1 MRCIVTF
8 GLCALVVPVLVAGQT
23 KDDFEYWDANNNGD
37 LTCGEALGRDEGLRL
52 PAHRD
57 NTNDTA
63 VIYEWLSRVRG
74 DSDNDGVDCESEN
87 NPNGYIPNVQPV
99 APQGCP
105 ADAETWRGLQV
116 CEEQARDG
124 YNRNAFGT
132 GYSSL
137 EDDIIAALPATMKA
151 GGQVYTPYSCI
162 AFDITADGTAATD
175 IEHIVALAEAH
186 DSRIADDRRRD
197 IASDL
202 DNLTIADPSVNRAQ
216 KSDRDAGEWM
226 PAQHGAWFAE
236 RVIAVKQEY
245 GLSVDRT
252 ERNALE
258 RLLAGGG
265 AELNC
270 VAAVANR
277 APQPVGTIPAQT
289 LQEGDG
295 AIAVNVAAYFRDPD
309 GDPLTYTAVSS
320 SGGVVTA
327 GVAGS
332 TVTLTPVLA
341 GTATVTVT
349 VRDPAGLSATQAIL
363 VTVSRSV
370 ESDRQAL
377 ETLYDATDGPNWM
390 DSTNWK
396 TVGAPLNTWYGV
408 TTDTAGRVT
417 RLELG
422 ENGLTG
428 SLPPALGSLVNLEW
442 LYLWGNELTG
452 PIPDELG
459 SLANLERLILS
470 SNELTGPIPDELRNL
485 TQLEWL
491 YLWGNELT
499 GPVPAWLGSLTR
511 LQRLL
516 LSNNNLTGPI
526 PDELGS
532 LLQLEVLYLWGNEL
546 TGPVP
551 AWLGNL
557 TRLQRLI
564 LSSNDLTGPI
574 PDELRNLTQ
583 LELLYLWGNELTGP
597 VPAWLGSLT
606 RLQRLSL
613 SWNALTGPIPDELRN
628 LTNLELLVLSGNELT
643 GPVPKW
649 LGNLTR
655 LRELWLRSNDL
666 TGPVPGELGSLPDL
680 ELVDVSYNWG
690 LSGPLPP
697 ELRQAGLESLDI
709 FLTPTC
715 APAAWQDW
723 LETIEFYGRLCDT
736 ATDATI
742 DVAVLYTPAARA
754 ASGSI
759 EAVID
764 LMVAETNQAF
774 QTSGVHQRIE
784 LVERSEVPYTEAG
797 DSQVDLNRLRNPS
810 DGYMDE
816 VHALRDRVGA
826 DLVHLIVNELET
838 DFCGRANIQGP
849 FGVTGRR
856 CGGRT
861 FAHELGHNLGLRHDR
876 YRVRHHESGPYP
888 HPAYG
893 YVNQQ
898 GLLPSASS
906 SSRWRTIMSYPAQCD
921 DDGFFCTQLLRFSN
935 PRQTWRGDPLG
946 VAYGAGGSGLTGPA
960 DAAAVID
967 NTGPAVALWRD
978 HVQGLNRPPE
988 TVGALAPL
996 TIGLDE
1002 AAVTVDVSGAFRDPD
1017 GDALTYGA
1025 ASSAP
1030 SVASVAVF
1038 GSTVTVTP
1046 LSEGSATVTVTAT
1059 DAGGSNGTATQP
1071 FAVTVGPTA
1080 NRPPEVVGVL
1090 AALTVGVDEAP
1101 VMVEVSG
1108 AFRDPDGD
1116 LLTYGAA
1123 SSSPSVALVAVS
1135 GSTVTVTPLSEGS
1148 ATVTV
1153 TATDAGGSNGTATQ
1167 TFAVAVGP
1175 AANRPPEPV
1184 GVLPP
1189 LRLGVDEAAVT
1200 VEVASAFRDPDGDAL
1215 TYRATSSALGVVTV
1229 QAAGARVTLAAVGAG
1244 TAAVEVTATDP
1255 DGLSATQTFRVRV
1268 TVPFTDD
1275 PIVPGVTPVRAV
1287 HFTELRT
1294 RIDVLRSEA
1303 GLAPFRWADPVLRA
1317 GVTPVRLAHLLGLRE
1332 ALGAAYTAAGQAVP
1346 GWTDP
1351 ALAAGSTP
1359 IRAAHLTELRAAV
1372 LALE

>member
-87 NPNGYIPNVQPV
+87 NPNGYIPNV
-99 APQGCP
+99 
-105 ADAETWRGLQV
+105 
-116 CEEQARDG
+116 
-124 YNRNAFGT
+124 
-132 GYSSL
+132 
-137 EDDIIAALPATMKA
+137 
-151 GGQVYTPYSCI
+151 
-162 AFDITADGTAATD
+162 
-175 IEHIVALAEAH
+175 
-186 DSRIADDRRRD
+186 
-197 IASDL
+197 
-202 DNLTIADPSVNRAQ
+202 
-216 KSDRDAGEWM
+216 
-226 PAQHGAWFAE
+226 
-236 RVIAVKQEY
+236 
-245 GLSVDRT
+245 
-252 ERNALE
+252 
-258 RLLAGGG
+258 
-265 AELNC
+265 
-270 VAAVANR
+270 
-277 APQPVGTIPAQT
+277 
-289 LQEGDG
+289 
-295 AIAVNVAAYFRDPD
+295 
-309 GDPLTYTAVSS
+309 
-320 SGGVVTA
+320 
-327 GVAGS
+327 
-332 TVTLTPVLA
+332 
-341 GTATVTVT
+341 
-349 VRDPAGLSATQAIL
+349 
-363 VTVSRSV
+363 

-428 SLPPALGSLVNLEW
+428 SLPPALGSLANLER
-442 LYLWGNELTG
+442 LNLGGNDLTG

-459 SLANLERLILS
+459 SLANLEQLLLWGNDLTGPVPAWLGNLTGLRWLILS
-470 SNELTGPIPDELRNL
+470 SNDLTGPIPDELRNL

-516 LSNNNLTGPI
+516 LSSNDLTGPLPDGLRNLTQLEWLYLWGNELTGPVPAWLGSLTRLQRLQLSNNNLTGPI

-551 AWLGNL
+551 AWLGSL
-557 TRLQRLI
+557 TRLQRLL
-564 LSSNDLTGPI
+564 LSSNDLTGPIPDELGNLVQLEWLTLSSNALTGPI

-628 LTNLELLVLSGNELT
+628 LTNLELLVLSWNELT

-838 DFCGRANIQGP
+838 DFCGRANIQGA
-849 FGVTGRR
+849 FGVTGKG
-856 CGGRT
+856 CGGST
-861 FAHELGHNLGLRHDR
+861 FAHELGHNLGLWHDR
-876 YRVRHHESGPYP
+876 YRVHQQESGPYP

-898 GLLPSASS
+898 GLLPSASP
-906 SSRWRTIMSYPAQCD
+906 SSRWRTIMSYAAQCD
-921 DDGFFCTQLLRFSN
+921 DDGFVCSRLLRFSN
-935 PRQTWRGDPLG
+935 PRQTWRDDPLG

-1071 FAVTVGPTA
+1071 FAVTVGPAA

-1244 TAAVEVTATDP
+1244 TAMVEVTATDP

-1303 GLAPFRWADPVLRA
+1303 GLAPFRWTDPVLRA